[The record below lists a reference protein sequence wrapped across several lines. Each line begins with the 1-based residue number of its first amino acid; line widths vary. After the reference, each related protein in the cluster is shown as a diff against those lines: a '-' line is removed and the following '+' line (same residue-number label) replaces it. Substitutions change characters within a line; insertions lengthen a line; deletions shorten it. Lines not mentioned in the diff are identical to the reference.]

1 MIGLIKVFKQ
11 DARTLR
17 TTLAYAH
24 HAAAFGDTKLAK
36 TLLREHLDRSQ
47 GDAHPLAKSLRDRIE
62 AGERIPLLIPNAT
75 DGLAELAVAG
85 EASDDAA
92 ERTADGA

>member
-1 MIGLIKVFKQ
+1 MEARAAFEKVFKQ

-36 TLLREHLDRSQ
+36 TILNATFEQAAEDVFQKGSQAQAICYTTSEHRTSVEEF
-47 GDAHPLAKSLRDRIE
+47 LAKS
-62 AGERIPLLIPNAT
+62 AKK
-75 DGLAELAVAG
+75 
-85 EASDDAA
+85 
-92 ERTADGA
+92 